1 MDRRKKL
8 DDALVAILDSDH
20 VFFQPPST
28 VKMDY
33 PCVTYSLDGMK
44 ILRADSI
51 NYKKFYRYRVV
62 LMDWDPDT
70 ELVDKLV
77 DIPYFSSMGQ
87 HYTNN
92 NLHHWTFTF
101 YV

>member
-8 DDALVAILDSDH
+8 DDALVEILDSDH
-20 VFFQPPST
+20 VFFQSPSS

-33 PCVTYSLDGMK
+33 PCIVYELEGTK

-51 NYKKFYRYRVV
+51 NYRIFWRYRVT
-62 LMDWDPDT
+62 LMDWDPDS
-70 ELVDKLV
+70 ELVEKV
-77 DIPYFSSMGQ
+77 INIPYFASMGQ
-87 HYTNN
+87 HFVND